1 MRYPKMDRMI
11 QQLYERTVEGDI
23 PWKETEQEDV
33 YQVAFPN
40 ASIRVRK
47 RQEQDD
53 PWGQTERT
61 WLGLYSAER
70 KLMDEVLI
78 SDPFSYDLYDH
89 ARRTAMGAEDTI
101 EDTINEILGSLDN
114 GIPEKQGFGGK
125 VTPD

>member
-11 QQLYERTVEGDI
+11 QQLYERTVEGNI

-47 RQEQDD
+47 KQGQQDD
-53 PWGQTERT
+53 PWSSIERT
-61 WLGLYSAER
+61 WLGLYNAEG

-78 SDPFSYDLYDH
+78 DDLPLYKLYDY
-89 ARRTAMGAEDTI
+89 ARRTAMGA